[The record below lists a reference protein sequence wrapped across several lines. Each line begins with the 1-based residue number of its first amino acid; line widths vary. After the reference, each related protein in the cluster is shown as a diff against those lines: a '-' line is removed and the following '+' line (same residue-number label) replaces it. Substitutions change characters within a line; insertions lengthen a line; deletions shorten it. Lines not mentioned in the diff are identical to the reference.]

1 MSCIRNKSLSAL
13 AFEKTPEQSKVLTRP
28 KPSYTINENEMRT
41 LMSQC
46 HSVPFLHDQYQKL
59 LSNQYHWIDET
70 CYIWEKST
78 EKSIIILYLKNKAS
92 SINKFTVL
100 FSHDVCSDLGKIY
113 PFLYDL
119 STQLKCD
126 VIAYD
131 YSGYGRSTGTFKET
145 EVTNDIEA
153 VGNFINYQQIGFSS
167 IVVFGQSI
175 GCIPSIHFS
184 RQNRTI
190 AGLILM
196 SPLSFSDYN
205 KMKNCNKNEKNIYN
219 LSDIK
224 DICCP
229 ILIIHGQKDEL
240 VPYTNSDEIAKQM
253 SAVNR
258 WFPKSGKHLN
268 IYEKSRKTFLKK
280 VNDFFWIINDFNKKS
295 LNKGM
300 SYSMKFSLDNKSTV
314 EDEKQT
320 GSIGDL
326 NIIKKEEEDN
336 SSIDNNE
343 YKPQGVYE
351 NSLVDEEENERN
363 QRMEEEFNKTKK
375 RGIHKKIKFV

>member
-1 MSCIRNKSLSAL
+1 MSCLRNKGLSAL
-13 AFEKTPEQSKVLTRP
+13 AFEKTPEQSKLLTRP
-28 KPSYTINENEMRT
+28 KPSYTINEAEMRT
-41 LMSQC
+41 LMPQC

-59 LSNQYHWIDET
+59 LSNQYHWIEET
-70 CYIWEKST
+70 CYLWEKSA

-92 SINKFTVL
+92 SINKFTIL

-131 YSGYGRSTGTFKET
+131 YSGYGRSTGAFKET

-167 IVVFGQSI
+167 IIVFGQSI

-205 KMKNCNKNEKNIYN
+205 KMKNSNKHEKNIYN
-219 LSDIK
+219 LTDIK

-229 ILIIHGQKDEL
+229 IWIIHGQKDEL
-240 VPYTNSDEIAKQM
+240 VSYTNSDEIAKQM

-280 VNDFFWIINDFNKKS
+280 ANDFFWIINDFNKKS

-320 GSIGDL
+320 GSIGDI
-326 NIIKKEEEDN
+326 NIIKKEEEEN
-336 SSIDNNE
+336 SSNDSNE
-343 YKPQGVYE
+343 YKPQVEYE

-363 QRMEEEFNKTKK
+363 QKMEEEFNKTKK

>member
-1 MSCIRNKSLSAL
+1 MSCLRNKGLSAL
-13 AFEKTPEQSKVLTRP
+13 AFEKTPEQSKLLTRP
-28 KPSYTINENEMRT
+28 KPSYTINEAEMRT
-41 LMSQC
+41 LMPQC

-59 LSNQYHWIDET
+59 LSNQYHWIEET
-70 CYIWEKST
+70 CYLWEKSA

-92 SINKFTVL
+92 SINKFTIL

-131 YSGYGRSTGTFKET
+131 YSGYGRSTGAFKET

-167 IVVFGQSI
+167 IIVFGQSI

-205 KMKNCNKNEKNIYN
+205 KMKNSNKHEKNIYN
-219 LSDIK
+219 LTDIK

-229 ILIIHGQKDEL
+229 IWIIHGQKDEL
-240 VPYTNSDEIAKQM
+240 VSYTNSDEIAKQM

-280 VNDFFWIINDFNKKS
+280 ANDFFWIINDFNKKS

-320 GSIGDL
+320 GSIGDI
-326 NIIKKEEEDN
+326 NIIKKEEEEN
-336 SSIDNNE
+336 SSNDSNE
-343 YKPQGVYE
+343 YKPQAEYE

-363 QRMEEEFNKTKK
+363 QKMEEEFNKTKK

>member
-92 SINKFTVL
+92 SINKLTVL

-196 SPLSFSDYN
+196 SPLSFSDCN
-205 KMKNCNKNEKNIYN
+205 KVKNCNKIEKNIYN

-336 SSIDNNE
+336 SSNDNDE

>member
-1 MSCIRNKSLSAL
+1 MSCLRNKGLSAL
-13 AFEKTPEQSKVLTRP
+13 AFEKTPEQSKLLTRP
-28 KPSYTINENEMRT
+28 KPSYTINEAEMRT
-41 LMSQC
+41 LMPQC

-59 LSNQYHWIDET
+59 LSNQYHWIEET
-70 CYIWEKST
+70 CYLWEKSA

-92 SINKFTVL
+92 SINKFTIL

-131 YSGYGRSTGTFKET
+131 YSGYGRSTGAFKET

-167 IVVFGQSI
+167 IIVFGHSI

-205 KMKNCNKNEKNIYN
+205 KMKNSNKHEKNIYN
-219 LSDIK
+219 LTDIK

-229 ILIIHGQKDEL
+229 IWIIHGQKDEL
-240 VPYTNSDEIAKQM
+240 VSYTNSDEIAKQM

-280 VNDFFWIINDFNKKS
+280 ANDFFWIINDFNKKS

-320 GSIGDL
+320 GSIGDI
-326 NIIKKEEEDN
+326 NIIKKEEEEN
-336 SSIDNNE
+336 SSNDSNE
-343 YKPQGVYE
+343 YKPQVEYE

>member
-131 YSGYGRSTGTFKET
+131 YIALIDIRSYCTVYESNILSLSYNSFVYT
-145 EVTNDIEA
+145 
-153 VGNFINYQQIGFSS
+153 FIN
-167 IVVFGQSI
+167 
-175 GCIPSIHFS
+175 
-184 RQNRTI
+184 
-190 AGLILM
+190 
-196 SPLSFSDYN
+196 
-205 KMKNCNKNEKNIYN
+205 
-219 LSDIK
+219 
-224 DICCP
+224 
-229 ILIIHGQKDEL
+229 
-240 VPYTNSDEIAKQM
+240 
-253 SAVNR
+253 
-258 WFPKSGKHLN
+258 
-268 IYEKSRKTFLKK
+268 
-280 VNDFFWIINDFNKKS
+280 
-295 LNKGM
+295 
-300 SYSMKFSLDNKSTV
+300 
-314 EDEKQT
+314 
-320 GSIGDL
+320 
-326 NIIKKEEEDN
+326 
-336 SSIDNNE
+336 ID
-343 YKPQGVYE
+343 
-351 NSLVDEEENERN
+351 
-363 QRMEEEFNKTKK
+363 
-375 RGIHKKIKFV
+375 

>member
-205 KMKNCNKNEKNIYN
+205 KMKNWNKNEKNIYN

>member
-153 VGNFINYQQIGFSS
+153 VGNFIYSSDAFAFIG
-167 IVVFGQSI
+167 
-175 GCIPSIHFS
+175 
-184 RQNRTI
+184 N
-190 AGLILM
+190 
-196 SPLSFSDYN
+196 
-205 KMKNCNKNEKNIYN
+205 
-219 LSDIK
+219 
-224 DICCP
+224 
-229 ILIIHGQKDEL
+229 
-240 VPYTNSDEIAKQM
+240 
-253 SAVNR
+253 
-258 WFPKSGKHLN
+258 
-268 IYEKSRKTFLKK
+268 
-280 VNDFFWIINDFNKKS
+280 
-295 LNKGM
+295 
-300 SYSMKFSLDNKSTV
+300 
-314 EDEKQT
+314 
-320 GSIGDL
+320 
-326 NIIKKEEEDN
+326 
-336 SSIDNNE
+336 
-343 YKPQGVYE
+343 
-351 NSLVDEEENERN
+351 
-363 QRMEEEFNKTKK
+363 
-375 RGIHKKIKFV
+375 

>member
-1 MSCIRNKSLSAL
+1 M
-13 AFEKTPEQSKVLTRP
+13 
-28 KPSYTINENEMRT
+28 
-41 LMSQC
+41 
-46 HSVPFLHDQYQKL
+46 
-59 LSNQYHWIDET
+59 
-70 CYIWEKST
+70 
-78 EKSIIILYLKNKAS
+78 
-92 SINKFTVL
+92 
-100 FSHDVCSDLGKIY
+100 
-113 PFLYDL
+113 
-119 STQLKCD
+119 
-126 VIAYD
+126 
-131 YSGYGRSTGTFKET
+131 
-145 EVTNDIEA
+145 
-153 VGNFINYQQIGFSS
+153 
-167 IVVFGQSI
+167 
-175 GCIPSIHFS
+175 
-184 RQNRTI
+184 
-190 AGLILM
+190 
-196 SPLSFSDYN
+196 
-205 KMKNCNKNEKNIYN
+205 
-219 LSDIK
+219 
-224 DICCP
+224 
-229 ILIIHGQKDEL
+229 IIHGQKDEL

-336 SSIDNNE
+336 SSNDNDE

>member
-1 MSCIRNKSLSAL
+1 MSCLRNKGLSAL
-13 AFEKTPEQSKVLTRP
+13 AFEKTPEQSKLLTRP
-28 KPSYTINENEMRT
+28 KPSYTINEAEMRT
-41 LMSQC
+41 LMPQC

-59 LSNQYHWIDET
+59 LSNQYHWIEET
-70 CYIWEKST
+70 CYLWEKSS

-92 SINKFTVL
+92 SINKFTIL

-131 YSGYGRSTGTFKET
+131 YSGYGRSTGAFKET

-167 IVVFGQSI
+167 IIVFGQSI

-205 KMKNCNKNEKNIYN
+205 KMKNSNKHEKNIYN
-219 LSDIK
+219 LTDIK

-229 ILIIHGQKDEL
+229 IWIIHGQKDEL
-240 VPYTNSDEIAKQM
+240 VSYTNSDEIAKQM

-280 VNDFFWIINDFNKKS
+280 ANDFFWIINDFNKKS

-320 GSIGDL
+320 GSIGDI
-326 NIIKKEEEDN
+326 NIIKKEEEEN
-336 SSIDNNE
+336 SSNDSNE
-343 YKPQGVYE
+343 YKPQAEYE

-363 QRMEEEFNKTKK
+363 QKMEEEFNKTKK